1 MDRVGERVIRFQWTA
16 RLAGLL
22 VVALIAAGCGPNGST
37 QTLPLGDTGS
47 RARATSRPA
56 ASPPTK
62 SRRVVS
68 SRTSASEAA
77 GRAGGGATSNRKT
90 PGPRPIHLPWKLE
103 VPVSGSVRPTCVL
116 RGSAIVLSVHTKP
129 GAAIGYQAVYSDN
142 GPGAPPPMGDG
153 YGGNDK
159 GFAASD
165 GSFTSSWAVSPKA
178 PPGPARVDV
187 IVGFRGKWGYAGVKF
202 AVADPSGTC

>member
-1 MDRVGERVIRFQWTA
+1 MDRVVERVIRLQWTA

-22 VVALIAAGCGPNGST
+22 VIALIAAGCGPNAST
-37 QTLPLGDTGS
+37 RTLPVRDAAG

-62 SRRVVS
+62 GRRVVS
-68 SRTSASEAA
+68 SRTSSSKAA
-77 GRAGGGATSNRKT
+77 VRVGGATSNRKT

-103 VPVSGSVRPTCVL
+103 VPVSGSVRPECVI
-116 RGSAIVLSVHTKP
+116 RGSAVVLSVHTKP

-142 GPGAPPPMGDG
+142 GPGGPPPMGDG

-159 GFAASD
+159 GFAAAD

-178 PPGPARVDV
+178 PSGPARVDV

-202 AVADPSGTC
+202 AVADASGTC